1 MRNKR
6 SAGPRTSAAKE
17 VLGLA
22 GKAIALVG
30 KSVGAPIQDFLTG
43 LSATATSV
51 SALLYSSSLGS
62 SSTSASAASAEDAS
76 KVLSRG
82 CGDDSETGE
91 IVPCKRRRSMVN
103 PPSSSSSSS
112 ITSLATTG
120 KRKLSSMSA
129 ESSAG
134 PKEQEMSSPLQVDM
148 RVSVEWD
155 DELFEATITAV
166 DSDGTVC
173 LLYENGE
180 EEVRADPENIKVVHG
195 FLYDLQDPDDCL
207 EDDDDYEGSDD
218 DEPTIRGRGTTH
230 RPKGPEVP
238 EAVRSIVDIFTSLK
252 TRTSR
257 SIDNLVRSGLGSII
271 AAETQ
276 AKATTLS
283 QKLLLQVFAF
293 IEDKRPSFEFD
304 RACLEN
310 FSILHPSAISPF
322 CQKNQK
328 LVLLLLRVAKIGE
341 YINESDCSSGWTAL
355 TARGLSAGI
364 ESLGGVAAFYDVGV
378 GYSQH
383 EAEFSQNGGNVTYRV
398 LAKEEKLGMA
408 LLGILLCISSA
419 LGCSC
424 VFASHTLGNRVLQA
438 DFPFVREEAQRML
451 EGCSMLELLS
461 KSEKLLSKRGR
472 KGTGISGG
480 LHLSQAGIGDGL
492 GKAAMPLR
500 LLDGAARALLGGRY
514 DRNTCLLAAS
524 AAAVSALTQVDSRL
538 SSIVCDVVGPKAV
551 RAFLASGS
559 ISEASEEIKG
569 VVSAGLIARSPS
581 SAALYQQL
589 EEMLMDFQ
597 TDSSLPL
604 PSGLPNMLGT
614 YQVQYQRKPFE
625 DILKKITGEV
635 RVPARST
642 VTPEAQL
649 AELIDDIGRTGK
661 PMKDTKTSGWV
672 YLAEVYNDEGQLE
685 GIYPGSTGSI
695 FERMAVQR
703 PKILNCPPGRYD
715 DALTAELRRRQGGAG
730 RISVS
735 CCEFQVV
742 PGALSIFGDAYGLYL
757 YAETKML
764 YLAWPF
770 QLCLNGRP
778 ISFTRTGGFS
788 SSEAK
793 ILGEKWG

>member
-17 VLGLA
+17 VLDLA

-30 KSVGAPIQDFLTG
+30 KSVSAPIQDLLTG
-43 LSATATSV
+43 LSATSV

-62 SSTSASAASAEDAS
+62 SSASASAASAEDAS
-76 KVLSRG
+76 EVHSRG
-82 CGDDSETGE
+82 SGDGSATGE
-91 IVPCKRRRSMVN
+91 IVPRKRRRSMVN

-134 PKEQEMSSPLQVDM
+134 KNKQEMSSPLQVDM
-148 RVSVEWD
+148 RVSVEWGA
-155 DELFEATITAV
+155 ELFDATITAV
-166 DSDGTVC
+166 NSDGTVC
-173 LLYENGE
+173 LLYGNGE
-180 EEVRADPENIKVVHG
+180 EEERADPENIKVVLG
-195 FLYDLQDPDDCL
+195 FLYDLQDPDDCQG
-207 EDDDDYEGSDD
+207 DDDDDEGSDD
-218 DEPTIRGRGTTH
+218 GEPTIRGRGTRH
-230 RPKGPEVP
+230 RPKGPVVP
-238 EAVRSIVDIFTSLK
+238 EEVRSIVDIFTSLE
-252 TRTSR
+252 TRTSC

-276 AKATTLS
+276 ATATTLS
-283 QKLLLQVFAF
+283 QKLLFQVFAL
-293 IEDKRPSFEFD
+293 IEDKRQSSEFD

-310 FSILHPSAISPF
+310 FSTLHPSAISPF

-341 YINESDCSSGWTAL
+341 YINGSDGSSGWTAL

-378 GYSQH
+378 GYSKH
-383 EAEFSQNGGNVTYRV
+383 EAAFSQNGGNVTYRV
-398 LAKEEKLGMA
+398 SAKEEKLGMA

-438 DFPFVREEAQRML
+438 DFPFVREEAEQML
-451 EGCSMLELLS
+451 KGCSMLELLS
-461 KSEKLLSKRGR
+461 KSEKPLSKRGR

-480 LHLSQAGIGDGL
+480 LHLSQAGVGDGF

-500 LLDGAARALLGGRY
+500 LLEGGARALLGGLY
-514 DRNTCLLAAS
+514 DRNTSLLAAS

-559 ISEASEEIKG
+559 ISEVSEEIKG
-569 VVSAGLIARSPS
+569 LVSAGLIARSPS

-589 EEMLMDFQ
+589 EQMLKDCQ

-604 PSGLPNMLGT
+604 PPGLPNMLGSFS
-614 YQVQYQRKPFE
+614 VQYKRLPFE
-625 DILKKITGEV
+625 VILEKITGEV

-642 VTPEAQL
+642 LTPEAQL
-649 AELIDDIGRTGK
+649 AEMIDDIGRTGK
-661 PMKDTKTSGWV
+661 PMKDTKTIGWV
-672 YLAEVYNDEGQLE
+672 YFAEVFDQFGQSV

-703 PKILNCPPGRYD
+703 PSIINRPPGRYD
-715 DALTAELRRRQGGAG
+715 DALTAELRRRQGEAG
-730 RISVS
+730 TLSVY
-735 CCEFQVV
+735 CCEFQVE
-742 PGALSIFGDAYGLYL
+742 PGTLSIFGDAYGLYL

-764 YLAWPF
+764 YLAWPL

-778 ISFTRTGGFS
+778 NSFTRTGGFS